1 MANLIK
7 TKLAEEDLI
16 AIWMYTYQEWG
27 ERQADLYLDD
37 LNEAFMRIVRFPEI
51 ARERT
56 ELSPPAR
63 IHPHKHHLVV
73 YTFDESNI
81 TIIRVLH
88 ESMNI
93 DDHLQDED

>member
-1 MANLIK
+1 MPNLIK

-16 AIWMYTYQEWG
+16 GIWVYTFQEWG
-27 ERQADLYLDD
+27 EQQADLYLDD
-37 LNEAFMRIVRFPEI
+37 LNDALLRIEKFPEI
-51 ARERT
+51 ARERK
-56 ELSPPAR
+56 ELSPSVR
-63 IHPHKHHLVV
+63 IQPHKHHLVV

-93 DDHLQDED
+93 DDHLRDED